1 MREARITMSTIRPGC
16 GAGGGV
22 GVGVDRKW
30 RVATIRL
37 LLFEPFSTRLS
48 RRRAVFSVLLMRMH
62 LIVCK

>member
-16 GAGGGV
+16 GGGGGV

>member
-16 GAGGGV
+16 GGV